1 MLSLLFSFN
10 LRGQTLLILIKSL
23 HLCKL
28 GLQIVF
34 ASNNFLRTFISAYQ
48 SKLNKSAVQ
57 SHLL

>member
-1 MLSLLFSFN
+1 MLSLFSFS
-10 LRGQTLLILIKSL
+10 LRGQTLLILITRL

-34 ASNNFLRTFISAYQ
+34 ASNNFICTLISADQ
-48 SKLNKSAVQ
+48 SKLIKSAVQ